1 MKKIGLIYWPRGGNV
16 ENVASMIYDRFDKSF
31 TDMYDLHSIKVTD
44 LVNYSCLII
53 GGSTVGSET
62 WNEVRP
68 TNKWNDFFRD
78 LDKINLEGKKI
89 ALFGL
94 GDQVLWPR
102 NFVDNMIAMKEEFEG
117 RGAVLVGSWPTD
129 GYDFEESRSV
139 IDGKFIGLALDEDQ
153 QHEKTQE
160 RIDKWTDQI
169 KEEFEI

>member
-1 MKKIGLIYWPRGGNV
+1 MKKIGLIYWPKGGNV
-16 ENVASMIYDRFDKSF
+16 EDVANMIYDRFDKSF

-78 LDKINLEGKKI
+78 LDKINLEDKKI

-102 NFVDNMIAMKEEFEG
+102 NFVDDMITMKEEFED

-160 RIDKWTDQI
+160 RIDKWTDQVK
-169 KEEFEI
+169 KEFDI